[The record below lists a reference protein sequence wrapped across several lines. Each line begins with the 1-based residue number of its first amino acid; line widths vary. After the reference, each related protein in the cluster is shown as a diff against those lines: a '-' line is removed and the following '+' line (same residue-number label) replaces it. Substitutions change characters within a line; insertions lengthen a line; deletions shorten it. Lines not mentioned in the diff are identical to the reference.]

1 METANR
7 DLSASSDMDIDW
19 IIEELAAAEGKL
31 PEKAIRAAREHRDEI
46 IPALIDVLHSTS
58 HEAREG
64 MKPEGNAHF
73 FALFLLAEFQ
83 AKEALPAIIE
93 AVSLPGD
100 LPFDLFG
107 DAITTTLARVLVSL
121 ADDGPDLLDSLIRNR
136 KLDEYVRW
144 EAAQGYPYLV
154 RDGHM
159 ERKEAVERLR
169 GILRDAIDD
178 EDVEITGP
186 LVSVLESLFP
196 AEAYD
201 EIAEAYRRELVETF
215 LIGLKDVESALE
227 RGEEGMRE
235 ALDQLEPTLIE
246 DTAEELR
253 TWAAFREEPPSRPKL
268 LPPKSPRLPGSI
280 SPFASPTAMQSPA
293 DDAPDEPRVGRNAP
307 CPCGSGK
314 KYKKCCGSRR

>member
-1 METANR
+1 
-7 DLSASSDMDIDW
+7 MDIDW
-19 IIEELAAAEGKL
+19 IIDELDTAGRKL
-31 PEKAIRAAREHRDEI
+31 PEEAICAARERRDEI
-46 IPALIDVLHSTS
+46 IPILIDVLHSTS
-58 HEAREG
+58 NEAREG
-64 MKPEGNAHF
+64 MKPEGDAHF

-107 DAITTTLARVLVSL
+107 DAITDTLARVLVSL
-121 ADDGPDLLDSLIRNR
+121 ADNGPDLLDSLIRNR
-136 KLDEYVRW
+136 ELNEYVRW

-154 RDGHM
+154 RDGTASR
-159 ERKEAVERLR
+159 EEAVERLR
-169 GILRDAIDD
+169 SHLRDAIDN

-196 AEAYD
+196 AEAYE
-201 EIAEAYRRELVETF
+201 EITEAYRRDLVETF
-215 LIGLKDVESALE
+215 LIGLEDVEDTLQ
-227 RGEEGMRE
+227 RGEERMRD
-235 ALDQLEPTLIE
+235 ALDRLGPTLIE

-253 TWAAFREEPPSRPKL
+253 TWAAFREEPPAKPKL
-268 LPPKSPRLPGSI
+268 PRPKSPGLPASI
-280 SPFASPTAMQSPA
+280 SPFASPAAVQSPV
-293 DDAPDEPRVGRNAP
+293 DDYPDKPRVGRNAP